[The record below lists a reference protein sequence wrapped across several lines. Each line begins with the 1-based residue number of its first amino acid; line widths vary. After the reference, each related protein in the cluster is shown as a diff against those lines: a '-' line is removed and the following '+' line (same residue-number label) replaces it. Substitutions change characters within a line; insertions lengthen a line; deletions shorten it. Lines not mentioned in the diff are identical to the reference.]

1 MSKAKKA
8 KKRAPTADEL
18 EAHFDAG
25 GDITDHADPSRA
37 VWRINLDLPI
47 PMKAAIDAEADRLG
61 VNRQALIKILIDDA
75 LESRK
80 SRRAA
85 G

>member
-1 MSKAKKA
+1 MSKSKGTKK
-8 KKRAPTADEL
+8 KIPTAEEL
-18 EAHFDAG
+18 EEHFDAG
-25 GDITDHADPSRA
+25 GDVTDHADNSRA

-47 PMKAAIDAEADRLG
+47 PMKAAIDAEADRWG

-80 SRRAA
+80 TRRAA
-85 G
+85 S